1 MKYILKWLTLA
12 VRHLARREI
21 VPAQNSA
28 ITLLA
33 APVWDDRQ
41 KRCRAILRVSTAVAA
56 ACASADSQVPEVWT
70 VQTSNL
76 VQYHFDAPDPVKFA
90 TLPGVTPRAAVANFY
105 PLIDLSDVVAI
116 NGKPAKGTVALWGSG
131 LSLAPSPQ
139 PGQAVADV
147 NRVAVYEFRLD
158 ILDASGTPVGTI
170 VGSGL
175 GGGPPAPGLSSG
187 FGTLAITGGTGAFL
201 GISGQFAFVG
211 QQASRR
217 ASMLEDPA
225 NRRTNGG
232 GSPGGWL
239 LHLIPR
245 TRPQVLQTANGPAVL
260 HANDFTP
267 VTTYSPARAG
277 EILSL
282 FATGL
287 GPTRPG
293 IDPGKLFPSNPTQ
306 AVNSPVEVTVDG
318 KVADV
323 LAAVGYPGSADG
335 YQVNFRMPVDSS
347 PGPAALKLSAAWIGG
362 PEVQIPVR

>member
-1 MKYILKWLTLA
+1 MKQILKTLNTP
-12 VRHLARREI
+12 AR
-21 VPAQNSA
+21 
-28 ITLLA
+28 LA
-33 APVWDDRQ
+33 ARQ
-41 KRCRAILRVSTAVAA
+41 IALLIAAALDALRNRSMMSYCAIIRVATAVAA
-56 ACASADSQVPEVWT
+56 ACTSGYGQVPEVWA

-76 VQYHFDAPDPVKFA
+76 VQYHFDMPDPLKFA
-90 TLPGVTPRAAVANFY
+90 TLPGVTPRSAVANFY

-131 LSLAPSPQ
+131 LNLAPSPQ
-139 PGQAVADV
+139 PRQAIADV

-158 ILDASGTPVGTI
+158 IMDVAGNPVGTI

-175 GGGPPAPGLSSG
+175 GGGPPAPGLTTG

-201 GISGQFAFVG
+201 GVSGQFAFVG
-211 QQASRR
+211 PQAARR

-245 TRPQVLQTANGPAVL
+245 TRPQVLQTANGPAVV
-260 HANDFTP
+260 HSSDFTP
-267 VTTYSPARAG
+267 VTASRPARAG

-293 IDPGKLFPSNPTQ
+293 LDPGMPFPSNPVQ
-306 AVNSPVEVTVDG
+306 QVNSPIEITVDG
-318 KVADV
+318 KPAEV
-323 LAAVGYPGSADG
+323 LGAVGYPGSSDD
-335 YQVNFRMPVDSS
+335 YQVDFRMPTDNA
-347 PGPAALKLSAAWIGG
+347 PGSIALKLIAAWISG
-362 PEVQIPVR
+362 PEVQIPVQ